1 MSDFK
6 ISLASA
12 RVNAN
17 MTQLEVA
24 QALGVTKHTIINW
37 EKGRTQIPF
46 SKLAILCDMY
56 QAPIDIIFIPS
67 NLTLSEEEGA

>member
-17 MTQLEVA
+17 MTQSEVA
-24 QALGVTKHTIINW
+24 QALGVTKQTIINW

-46 SKLAILCDMY
+46 SKLVILCDMY

-67 NLTLSEEEGA
+67 DLTLSEEEET